1 MMIKTLVAG
10 ALALL
15 AMVDAQ
21 AQVFGATK
29 PIWVQRSMYRNII
42 VLDGPTHRCLTF
54 GRRSAR
60 QSCVKKDAPA
70 TNLVF
75 GYTQRMFD
83 ALQYVPNVK
92 RVLVVGIGG
101 GSIPMAI
108 REKYPDVMV
117 DAVELDQEVINVAE
131 RFFNF
136 NPNNELLRVFAEDG
150 RVHIRRAIRE
160 GVKFDVV
167 MLDAFDKDYIPEH
180 MATAEFLMQVK
191 SALTPNGILMSNTYK
206 KTGFAKY
213 EEATY
218 QHVFGSVYES
228 AIPNGNRIIFAGKH
242 AADVASHLPDSA
254 RIDESDATVMRD
266 RFSPVNSLLVR

>member
-1 MMIKTLVAG
+1 
-10 ALALL
+10 
-15 AMVDAQ
+15 MVDAQ

-60 QSCVKKDAPA
+60 QSCMEKDAPCSSASRCGARQSCMEKDAPA
-70 TNLVF
+70 TKLVF

-92 RVLVVGIGG
+92 RVLVIGIGG

-136 NPNNELLRVFAEDG
+136 KPNNELLRVFAEDG
-150 RVHIRRAIRE
+150 RVHIRRAIPH
-160 GVKFDVV
+160 GSFDSGIQISIAEHDKRRVPAKLQRQL
-167 MLDAFDKDYIPEH
+167 LD
-180 MATAEFLMQVK
+180 
-191 SALTPNGILMSNTYK
+191 
-206 KTGFAKY
+206 
-213 EEATY
+213 
-218 QHVFGSVYES
+218 
-228 AIPNGNRIIFAGKH
+228 
-242 AADVASHLPDSA
+242 
-254 RIDESDATVMRD
+254 TV
-266 RFSPVNSLLVR
+266 